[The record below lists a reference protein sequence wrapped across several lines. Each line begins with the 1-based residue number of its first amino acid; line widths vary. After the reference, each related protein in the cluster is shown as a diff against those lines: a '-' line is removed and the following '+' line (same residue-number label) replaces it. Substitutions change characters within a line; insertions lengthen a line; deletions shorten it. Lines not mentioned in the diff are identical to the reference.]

1 MIRCIQIGTTTVQGR
16 VLYQT
21 ADLIGIRV
29 NGRLFI
35 GRPIPTKT
43 IRSK

>member
-16 VLYQT
+16 ALYQT
-21 ADLIGIRV
+21 ADLIGIHV

-35 GRPIPTKT
+35 GRPIPSF